1 MLGLRLVHPKYAPI
15 VFPHQLFFGIVR
27 QLVKHP
33 QNVCFLALKPNT
45 MACNSKN

>member
-27 QLVKHP
+27 SWLSTLKMSVY
-33 QNVCFLALKPNT
+33 LALKPNT

>member
-33 QNVCFLALKPNT
+33 QNVCLFGAEAEHRG
-45 MACNSKN
+45 M